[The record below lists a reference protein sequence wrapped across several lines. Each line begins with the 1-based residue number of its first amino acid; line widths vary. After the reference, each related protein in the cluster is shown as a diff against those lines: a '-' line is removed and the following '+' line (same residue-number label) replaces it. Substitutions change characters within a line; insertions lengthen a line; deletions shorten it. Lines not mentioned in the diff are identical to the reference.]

1 MIRDLVLYPDKRLET
16 PCAPVEE
23 FDTGDLQQLIADLFE
38 SMYFHGGVG
47 LAAPQIGI
55 LKQAAVIDPS
65 LGGDPNQMIVL
76 INPIITSMQGN
87 QRNQEGCLSFPGL
100 TEKVTRSMRVIV
112 EAKNATGEAVELQ
125 RDGLLARAFQHEI
138 DHLKGIVF
146 IRHMSSLKRELIR
159 RKIRK
164 MIHVGKWKITI

>member
-1 MIRDLVLYPDKRLET
+1 MIRDIVLYPDKRLET
-16 PCAPVEE
+16 LCAPVEE
-23 FDTGDLQQLIADLFE
+23 FDTDDLQQLIADLFE

-65 LGGDPNQMIVL
+65 LGRDPNQKIVL
-76 INPIITSMQGN
+76 INPIIISMQGT
-87 QRNQEGCLSFPGL
+87 QRSQEGCLSFPGF
-100 TEKVTRSMRVIV
+100 TERVTRSRSVIV
-112 EAKNATGEAVELQ
+112 EARDATGEPVKLQ

-138 DHLKGIVF
+138 DHLNGIVF
-146 IRHMSSLKRELIR
+146 LRRMSSLKRELIR

-164 MIHVGKWKITI
+164 MLNAGEWGITI